1 MDKPEIVVS
10 ATDMERLDQL
20 LESVSAEEWPGRTE
34 LEAELDRARVVDS
47 HEMPASVVTMNSSV
61 RFRVVES
68 GEEFT
73 MTLVYPRDMD
83 DSGQTL
89 SIMAPVGSA
98 LLGLSEGEEIEW
110 PRPGGGVMHV
120 RIDKVLF
127 QPERAGEH
135 HR

>member
-10 ATDMERLDQL
+10 ATDMERLDKL
-20 LESVSAEEWPGRTE
+20 LESASAEDWPGKSG